1 MIKYY
6 VLFNSLAG
14 KKGENE
20 KFKTLDFFNDKQVE
34 FTDMTTI
41 TDYNCFFSE
50 MESEDVIVICGGD
63 GTLNR
68 FVNDINVL
76 PANDIYYYPTG
87 NGNDFWRDLDDR
99 KEGKPYRIN
108 EYLVNLP
115 YVEVND
121 VKKYFI
127 NNVGFG
133 IDGYCCEV
141 GDKQKEEKPD
151 KKVNYTKIAIMGLL
165 FNFKPVNAEIIVDG
179 KSEKYENVWLAPT
192 MNGKFYGGGMMP
204 TPSQNRLNPE
214 GLLSVMVFHG
224 KSKLKTLT
232 IFPKIFKGEH
242 IKHEKSVKVLSGKEI
257 TVRFDRPTALQIDG
271 ETILNVIEYTA
282 YSGRTELLEVKCA

>member
-1 MIKYY
+1 MKKYF

-14 KKGENE
+14 KSGENE
-20 KFKTLDFFNDKQVE
+20 KFKELNFFNDKQVE
-34 FTDMTTI
+34 FRDITTI
-41 TDYNCFFSE
+41 GDYDSFFSGLN
-50 MESEDVIVICGGD
+50 SEDAIVICGGD

-68 FVNDINVL
+68 FVNDINIFPV
-76 PANDIYYYPTG
+76 NDIYYYPTG
-87 NGNDFWRDLDDR
+87 NGNDFWRDLEDKND
-99 KEGKPYRIN
+99 KEPYKVN
-108 EYLVNLP
+108 EYLASLP
-115 YVEVND
+115 CVEVNGI
-121 VKKYFI
+121 KKYFI

-141 GDKQKEEKPD
+141 GDKQKAENPE
-151 KKVNYTKIAIMGLL
+151 KKVNYTKIAVMGLL

-179 KSEKYENVWLAPT
+179 KSEKYEHVWLAPT

-204 TPSQNRLNPE
+204 TPSQNRMNSE

-242 IKHEKSVKVLSGKEI
+242 IKYEKSVKILTGSRI
-257 TVRFDRPTALQIDG
+257 TVKFDRPTALQIDG
-271 ETILNVIEYTA
+271 ETILNVTEYTA
-282 YSGRTELLEVKCA
+282 YSGKKEIIELKCA

>member
-1 MIKYY
+1 MKKYF
-6 VLFNSLAG
+6 VLYNSLAG
-14 KKGENE
+14 KSGENE
-20 KFKTLDFFNDKQVE
+20 KFKTLNFFNDKQVE
-34 FTDMTTI
+34 FTDITTI
-41 TDYNCFFSE
+41 VDYSSFFSKLN
-50 MESEDVIVICGGD
+50 SEDVIVICGGD

-68 FVNDINVL
+68 FINDINIL

-87 NGNDFWRDLDDR
+87 NGNDFWRDLKDR
-99 KEGKPYRIN
+99 NEEEPYK
-108 EYLVNLP
+108 VNDFLTSLP
-115 YVEVND
+115 YVEVNG
-121 VKKYFI
+121 KRKYFI

-141 GDKQKEEKPD
+141 GDKQKSENPD

-179 KSEKYENVWLAPT
+179 KSEKYEHVWLAPT

-204 TPSQNRLNPE
+204 TPSQDRLNSE
-214 GLLSVMVFHG
+214 GFLSVMIFHG

-242 IKHEKSVKVLSGKEI
+242 IKHEKSVKILTGKCI
-257 TVRFDRPTALQIDG
+257 TVKFDRPTALQIDG
-271 ETILNVIEYTA
+271 ETILNVTEYTA
-282 YSGRTELLEVKCA
+282 YSGKTELLEVKCA